1 VNYYKGYLAYFQGQ
15 GQRANEYQHRAI
27 DLLPESNLYRSEA
40 ELHYALS
47 LHMTGKKESAIQQ
60 LKDWLVPGRNL
71 TGTHHTRLW
80 GGLSFIHLLEGELK
94 EITYPAEKLQTIA
107 SQIND
112 TYTEGYALYIQSC
125 AHLAQNNQ
133 EETAQK
139 LAWIAD
145 NRYLLQTRTVLDSY
159 CGLALLY
166 QLQNQP
172 DKVKETIRQMLEF
185 VREKNDT
192 ANILIASSCQA
203 HLSLMNGDIPAAVR
217 WLRTANLDTDTGIM
231 LWWIEL
237 PRITACRVQIA
248 EGSHDSL
255 QKAID
260 QLEVYQKEN
269 QAVHNTY
276 QEIVMLPLLALAYHK
291 QEQDDKALANLEE
304 ALRLGYPGG
313 WIWPFTELGSQ
324 IADMLRRLK
333 LQEVAKEMERYIDRI
348 LAAFPAPASA
358 QLSSDQLDLVE
369 PLTER
374 ERQVLRL
381 LATILSPDE
390 IANELVV
397 SVNTV
402 RMHTKNIYSKLEVH
416 SRMEAVERARDLRLI

>member
-1 VNYYKGYLAYFQGQ
+1 
-15 GQRANEYQHRAI
+15 
-27 DLLPESNLYRSEA
+27 
-40 ELHYALS
+40 
-47 LHMTGKKESAIQQ
+47 
-60 LKDWLVPGRNL
+60 
-71 TGTHHTRLW
+71 
-80 GGLSFIHLLEGELK
+80 
-94 EITYPAEKLQTIA
+94 
-107 SQIND
+107 
-112 TYTEGYALYIQSC
+112 
-125 AHLAQNNQ
+125 
-133 EETAQK
+133 
-139 LAWIAD
+139 
-145 NRYLLQTRTVLDSY
+145 
-159 CGLALLY
+159 
-166 QLQNQP
+166 
-172 DKVKETIRQMLEF
+172 
-185 VREKNDT
+185 
-192 ANILIASSCQA
+192 
-203 HLSLMNGDIPAAVR
+203 
-217 WLRTANLDTDTGIM
+217 M